1 MFRFHQMM
9 ARKRAL
15 MADDNKDEESKEDN
29 VEDVMPTQ
37 NFGRRIGDQQTTQSS
52 SMWLVS
58 FTDVMALMLT
68 FFVLL
73 FAMSNP
79 EQEQW
84 EDFTKNLQKNFNKF
98 EGLQNDRGPE
108 DAINIAKINFD
119 RALDIRYLEALF
131 AKLVEQE
138 PSLNRIVIMQ
148 NADRLIL
155 SLPQDLLF
163 ESGQAQLK
171 SNTTRTLYTIV
182 GTLRRIKNNVEV
194 VGHTDPRLIQSGNF
208 SSNWE
213 LSLARASS
221 IAGAMKDV
229 GYTKPLTVKGHAGG
243 RYNDLPPEISEQER
257 MDLSR
262 RVDIVIR
269 EDSGKRAKLFDI
281 GLPSL

>member
-1 MFRFHQMM
+1 MVEETKTDQ
-9 ARKRAL
+9 
-15 MADDNKDEESKEDN
+15 DE
-29 VEDVMPTQ
+29 VEQSGAVNAAPQ
-37 NFGRRIGDQQTTQSS
+37 HHNRRMGDQQAPQSS

-84 EDFTKNLQKNFNKF
+84 EEFTQNIQENFNKF
-98 EGLQNDRGPE
+98 EGPDNNRGAE
-108 DAINIAKINFD
+108 DAINIGKINFD
-119 RALDIRYLEALF
+119 QALDITYLEALF
-131 AKLVEQE
+131 TKVIAKE
-138 PSLNRIVIMQ
+138 PSLNRVVVMK
-148 NADRLIL
+148 NAERLIL

-163 ESGQAQLK
+163 ESGQAQIK
-171 SNTTRTLYTIV
+171 SDTVRTLYTIV

-194 VGHTDPRLIQSGNF
+194 IGHADPRVTNSSEF
-208 SSNWE
+208 PSNWE
-213 LSLARASS
+213 LSLARAAS

-229 GYTKPLTVKGHAGG
+229 GYTNNITVKGYASG
-243 RYNDLPPEISEQER
+243 RYNDLPSTMSEQER

-269 EDSGKRAKLFDI
+269 KDSGKRAKLFDI
-281 GLPSL
+281 GLPSF